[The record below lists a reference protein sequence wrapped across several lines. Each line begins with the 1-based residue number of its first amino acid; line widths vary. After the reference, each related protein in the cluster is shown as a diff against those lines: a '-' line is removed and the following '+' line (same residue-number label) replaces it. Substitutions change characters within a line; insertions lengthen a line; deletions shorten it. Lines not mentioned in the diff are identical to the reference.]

1 MAYISGTKI
10 VPNMG
15 FVQKHSKLYKFSL
28 QKKIIKSYRQNFSIN
43 SKNPVFGPFLVH
55 FPKFPRK
62 RLTGWA
68 KGRTGPVLGFLEET
82 IPGITCRHCF
92 RGYTLLSLM

>member
-28 QKKIIKSYRQNFSIN
+28 QKKIIKSYRQNFSMN
-43 SKNPVFGPFLVH
+43 SKNSVFGPFSQ
-55 FPKFPRK
+55 FWGKIP
-62 RLTGWA
+62 
-68 KGRTGPVLGFLEET
+68 LEKD
-82 IPGITCRHCF
+82 P
-92 RGYTLLSLM
+92 

>member
-55 FPKFPRK
+55 FPNF
-62 RLTGWA
+62 GA
-68 KGRTGPVLGFLEET
+68 KDFILGNPALLRTTSYGFLT
-82 IPGITCRHCF
+82 QCKNF
-92 RGYTLLSLM
+92 